1 MLEIAYQEISPA
13 LLIFLKQNCSFR
25 SLARVTI
32 IVWLNDFYEMC
43 LFWDSDSFQS
53 YFRIVVFLC
62 ETDNHHRH
70 YLPICLPFILKNMQ
84 TRKTKTQ
91 KKIWALVVFLIITRY
106 YVSYHFCNV
115 WMLKIIRRRVK
126 KTQDWFIF
134 SQKYVNFCIHQHRA
148 NHVQVNCHFVNK
160 NSDNTVVSY
169 KF

>member
-1 MLEIAYQEISPA
+1 MNFKMMFPICDGSGIIPKLGEFCKSFVKLNVLKEIPVLEIAYQEISPA

-32 IVWLNDFYEMC
+32 IVWLNDFYEMY

-84 TRKTKTQ
+84 TRKTKT
-91 KKIWALVVFLIITRY
+91 KKKNLNLGCFFYHNY
-106 YVSYHFCNV
+106 YFSYHFCKV
-115 WMLKIIRRRVK
+115 
-126 KTQDWFIF
+126 
-134 SQKYVNFCIHQHRA
+134 
-148 NHVQVNCHFVNK
+148 
-160 NSDNTVVSY
+160 
-169 KF
+169 

>member
-1 MLEIAYQEISPA
+1 MTDIVWIISKLWEFCKINVLKEIPVLEIAYQEIFPA

-84 TRKTKTQ
+84 TRNETS
-91 KKIWALVVFLIITRY
+91 KKKWTLVVFLIITTIF
-106 YVSYHFCNV
+106 H
-115 WMLKIIRRRVK
+115 IIFVTYECAKNNKETGEKNPRLIY
-126 KTQDWFIF
+126 IF
-134 SQKYVNFCIHQHRA
+134 TEICEFLYTSA
-148 NHVQVNCHFVNK
+148 
-160 NSDNTVVSY
+160 
-169 KF
+169 

>member
-1 MLEIAYQEISPA
+1 MWIISKLWEFCKINVLKEIPVLEITYQEISPA

-32 IVWLNDFYEMC
+32 IVWLNDFYEMY

-84 TRKTKTQ
+84 TRKTKT
-91 KKIWALVVFLIITRY
+91 KKKKFQPCLFFFIITTIF
-106 YVSYHFCNV
+106 H
-115 WMLKIIRRRVK
+115 IIFVK
-126 KTQDWFIF
+126 FECAKNNKETVEKKPQD
-134 SQKYVNFCIHQHRA
+134 
-148 NHVQVNCHFVNK
+148 
-160 NSDNTVVSY
+160 
-169 KF
+169 

>member
-84 TRKTKTQ
+84 TRKTKT
-91 KKIWALVVFLIITRY
+91 KKKKFQPCLFFFIITTIF
-106 YVSYHFCNV
+106 H
-115 WMLKIIRRRVK
+115 IIFVK
-126 KTQDWFIF
+126 FECAKNNKETVEKKPQDWYSF

-148 NHVQVNCHFVNK
+148 NHLQVN
-160 NSDNTVVSY
+160 
-169 KF
+169 

>member
-1 MLEIAYQEISPA
+1 MTDIVWIISKLWEFCKINVLKEIPVLEIAYQEIFPA

-84 TRKTKTQ
+84 TRNETS
-91 KKIWALVVFLIITRY
+91 KKKMNFGCFFNHNY
-106 YVSYHFCNV
+106 YFSYHFCNV
-115 WMLKIIRRRVK
+115 
-126 KTQDWFIF
+126 
-134 SQKYVNFCIHQHRA
+134 
-148 NHVQVNCHFVNK
+148 
-160 NSDNTVVSY
+160 
-169 KF
+169 